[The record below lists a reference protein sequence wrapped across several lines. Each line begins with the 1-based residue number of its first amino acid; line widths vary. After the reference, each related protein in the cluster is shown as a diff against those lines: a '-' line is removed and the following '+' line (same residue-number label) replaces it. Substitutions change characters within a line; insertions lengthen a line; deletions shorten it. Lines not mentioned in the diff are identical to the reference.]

1 MSRRVPHF
9 LLCSD
14 ACYGWYRSTDAPLPD
29 PLPAG
34 ERGKSDFFRHPQPCR
49 AGAGVGRQL
58 RLRGTE
64 RTAGDDTEGCP
75 VAAGADWLLGWAD
88 TVFGLDVEERLHQA
102 VFQGM
107 EADRRHTTTGFENL
121 ESCLQSCPDLAQLI
135 VDGDADALEGSG
147 RNVDVARPRPSG
159 DGRLHGWR
167 QIDRRAHPPPPPPA
181 PAY

>member
-9 LLCSD
+9 LLCSA
-14 ACYGWYRSTDAPLPD
+14 ACYGCVLRLCATAATWLQTPHSR

-34 ERGKSDFFRHPQPCR
+34 EGVNSDFFRHPQSRR

-58 RLRGTE
+58 RLRGTD

-121 ESCLQSCPDLAQLI
+121 E
-135 VDGDADALEGSG
+135 
-147 RNVDVARPRPSG
+147 
-159 DGRLHGWR
+159 
-167 QIDRRAHPPPPPPA
+167 
-181 PAY
+181 

>member
-1 MSRRVPHF
+1 MSRRVPHLF
-9 LLCSD
+9 LCSA
-14 ACYGWYRSTDAPLPD
+14 ACYGWYMPTDAPHPH

-34 ERGKSDFFRHPQPCR
+34 ERGTGSDFFRHPQPRR

-58 RLRGTE
+58 RLRGTH

-107 EADRRHTTTGFENL
+107 ESDRRHTTTGFENL
-121 ESCLQSCPDLAQLI
+121 KSCLQSCLDLAQLV

-147 RNVDVARPRPSG
+147 RDVDVATPRPS
-159 DGRLHGWR
+159 LLAVIAQHMLELS
-167 QIDRRAHPPPPPPA
+167 
-181 PAY
+181 